1 MKREFTGKHMLFSMI
16 AFFSVIIAVNLVMAT
31 FANTSWT
38 GLMVKNVYVESQKFN
53 QKIEATQAQ
62 ENADRAIS
70 VSTEGTILVIAATS
84 KAGDALLV
92 EKAEAMVSRPAHE
105 YEDRLI
111 TLFQTTSGELRAN
124 EALARGVWN
133 VALTLTLANGETDKR
148 LFRVTVD

>member
-1 MKREFTGKHMLFSMI
+1 MKSEFTGRHMLFSMI

-38 GLMVKNVYVESQKFN
+38 GLIVKNVYVESQKFN

-62 ENADRAIS
+62 ESADRAVS
-70 VSTEGTILVIAATS
+70 VSIEGTILVIAATS
-84 KAGDALLV
+84 KAGDALLF
-92 EKAEAMVSRPAHE
+92 EKAEALVSRPSHE

-111 TLFQTTSGELRAN
+111 MLTQTAGGELRAN
-124 EALARGVWN
+124 EALASGVWN